1 MNEGSPNCHP
11 AESAATTPRWLQR
24 SWGNALES
32 QLPRQK
38 VNRETWLATD
48 SLGAYERN
56 KFNEPRVL
64 HLPIQRMLNTD
75 LWCSDCLLLL
85 LQSSIEPDFP
95 SCLLG
100 AVFWVTRMLTPGLRV
115 LNIPTKWKNSLLLGQ
130 MSFFFFSQHY
140 QRKTKLFI
148 SSCIFNKDLVGE
160 CVISTVLSHGSKNLK
175 RQMEQCYSSVL
186 FRKQRK
192 THPRGVRACWSKR
205 EEKRGLSSSIWAP
218 LIICLFLLP
227 LGLPYVNW
235 ASQEDLRS
243 SLRSLD
249 LPFYFCRLFP
259 SLSFSHL
266 HSGLLFPI
274 LTS

>member
-1 MNEGSPNCHP
+1 MKELS
-11 AESAATTPRWLQR
+11 TFR
-24 SWGNALES
+24 S
-32 QLPRQK
+32 
-38 VNRETWLATD
+38 
-48 SLGAYERN
+48 Y
-56 KFNEPRVL
+56 
-64 HLPIQRMLNTD
+64 
-75 LWCSDCLLLL
+75 
-85 LQSSIEPDFP
+85 
-95 SCLLG
+95 
-100 AVFWVTRMLTPGLRV
+100 VF
-115 LNIPTKWKNSLLLGQ
+115 
-130 MSFFFFSQHY
+130 FFFFSVNTIEEKQSS
-140 QRKTKLFI
+140 LFP
-148 SSCIFNKDLVGE
+148 SCIFNKDPVGE

-192 THPRGVRACWSKR
+192 THPRGMRAGWPKR
-205 EEKRGLSSSIWAP
+205 EEKRREETRSPSFSILAP
-218 LIICLFLLP
+218 LTICLFLLP

-249 LPFYFCRLFP
+249 LPFYFCGLLP